1 MLNLLAYRTQMVNWL
16 HSQASKLTPTQ
27 VTIGLPCLS
36 VGCQTRQT
44 LLFSP
49 EIVMAHTECLV
60 INRTCR
66 FFSYFTKR
74 ISSDKPRLVAV
85 TNRQYTVELL
95 EHYHI
100 LWWHQQDWVR
110 RHHSQK
116 RQALHNLYLI
126 LSWRL
131 LHWPNIKP
139 TSAERLLSLE
149 KQIMVLIKNEM
160 NRALGHLC
168 AHIG

>member
-1 MLNLLAYRTQMVNWL
+1 MVNWL

-44 LLFSP
+44 LFIFT

-66 FFSYFTKR
+66 FFSYFTKH
-74 ISSDKPRLVAV
+74 ISSDKPWV
-85 TNRQYTVELL
+85 TRQYTVELR
-95 EHYHI
+95 EHHHI
-100 LWWHQQDWVR
+100 LWWHQQDRVR

-116 RQALHNLYLI
+116 RQALHNVYLI

-139 TSAERLLSLE
+139 ALAERLILLE
-149 KQIMVLIKNEM
+149 KQIMVFI
-160 NRALGHLC
+160 RAQTAITIRQTAVTEYFRSTQLLPFAFTH
-168 AHIG
+168 